1 VSKVVIDTEKLD
13 LLVAQF
19 PTMVDKAIRATAFD
33 VAGNAAGPGIA
44 VDTGAMRASIFTKTH
59 QGSNYSDAASAAQS
73 LRPEAEIDDPTP
85 TDCPLMTAYIA
96 PGVNYAYFQEFGTS
110 KMAAHPFLTP
120 AIEKADEDFEKYMK
134 QVFAEGAW

>member
-1 VSKVVIDTEKLD
+1 MTTVKIDTEKLD

-33 VAGNAAGPGIA
+33 VQGNAQSMAA

-59 QGSNYSDAASAAQS
+59 SSNGFEDAGG
-73 LRPEAEIDDPTP
+73 EALGHNNEVEIDDPTP

-110 KMAAHPFLTP
+110 KMAAHPFMTP
-120 AIEKADEDFEKYMK
+120 AIEKADEDFDKYMK